1 MEGRYFGEARLC
13 EDSLK
18 SGLETDGVELTDRPI
33 ARTSERDYAVQESR
47 KRYPDANGST
57 LNCCSSAESIW
68 TKASSEKR
76 PEGYDDLFLYIPEAR
91 QIIRIAEGT
100 GDNLLEE
107 DTDTGYVDYIYYDQY
122 MLDVDMPNVDGG
134 MVLLKEMLREK
145 YGCLADCIPDVLDMA
160 YGSSLVGYRILG

>member
-1 MEGRYFGEARLC
+1 MEGRYFGETRLC

-18 SGLETDGVELTDRPI
+18 SGLEADGVEQTDRPTDL
-33 ARTSERDYAVQESR
+33 TSERDDAVRKSR
-47 KRYPDANGST
+47 ERYPNANEST
-57 LNCCSSAESIW
+57 MDYSPTDRAW
-68 TKASSEKR
+68 TGACSEKR
-76 PEGYDDLFLYIPEAR
+76 PEGYDDLFLYIPEAH

-107 DTDTGYVDYIYYDQY
+107 DTDAGHVDYIYYDQY

-134 MVLLKEMLREK
+134 MVLLDEMLREK